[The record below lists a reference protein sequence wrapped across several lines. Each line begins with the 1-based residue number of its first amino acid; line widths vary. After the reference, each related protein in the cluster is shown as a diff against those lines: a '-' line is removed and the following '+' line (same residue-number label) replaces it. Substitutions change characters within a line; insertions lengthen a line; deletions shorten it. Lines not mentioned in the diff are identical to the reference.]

1 MLSFTKS
8 VKNQSHK
15 ETEPFL
21 KTEFIHF
28 RMV

>member
-1 MLSFTKS
+1 MLSSTKS